1 MLKIGLVA
9 LMIFFG
15 IVVLALM
22 VQSFKYLRRVEK
34 QEAAEKKNSQ
44 PERQLHPKLQAEL
57 EQKRKQEQAEQNKK

>member
-1 MLKIGLVA
+1 MHYFEGDALLKIGLIV

-22 VQSFKYLRRVEK
+22 VQSFKFLRRVEK

-44 PERQLHPKLQAEL
+44 PERQLHPKVQ
-57 EQKRKQEQAEQNKK
+57 QKNKDKN

>member
-15 IVVLALM
+15 IVVLTLM

-44 PERQLHPKLQAEL
+44 PERQLHPKLQ
-57 EQKRKQEQAEQNKK
+57 QKNKDKH

>member
-15 IVVLALM
+15 ILVLALM

-44 PERQLHPKLQAEL
+44 PERQLHPKLQ
-57 EQKRKQEQAEQNKK
+57 QKNKDNH

>member
-22 VQSFKYLRRVEK
+22 VQSFKFLRRVEK

-44 PERQLHPKLQAEL
+44 PERQLHPKLQ
-57 EQKRKQEQAEQNKK
+57 QKNKDKH

>member
-1 MLKIGLVA
+1 VHYFEGDALLKIGLIV

-22 VQSFKYLRRVEK
+22 VQSFKFLRRVEK

-44 PERQLHPKLQAEL
+44 PERQLHPKVQ
-57 EQKRKQEQAEQNKK
+57 QKNKDKN

>member
-1 MLKIGLVA
+1 MHYFEGDALLKIGLVA

-44 PERQLHPKLQAEL
+44 PERQLHPKLQ
-57 EQKRKQEQAEQNKK
+57 QKNKDKH

>member
-15 IVVLALM
+15 IVVLALI

-44 PERQLHPKLQAEL
+44 PERQLHPKLQ
-57 EQKRKQEQAEQNKK
+57 QKNKDKH

>member
-22 VQSFKYLRRVEK
+22 IQSFKYLRRVEK

-44 PERQLHPKLQAEL
+44 PERQLHPKLQ
-57 EQKRKQEQAEQNKK
+57 QKNKDKH

>member
-1 MLKIGLVA
+1 MHYFEGDALLKIGLVV

-22 VQSFKYLRRVEK
+22 VQSFKFLRRVEK

-44 PERQLHPKLQAEL
+44 PERQLHPKLQ
-57 EQKRKQEQAEQNKK
+57 QKNKDKD